1 MITRRP
7 FLPLMLL
14 ALMAFPGCGKKGPL
28 EPPLIRVPQAVQD
41 LVVLQRGGR
50 VFLYWTNP
58 EAYID
63 GNPIE
68 SVAAI
73 EVWMIQEDTTALS
86 EAKKWAR
93 EEFGNEA
100 ELLIRISS
108 DKFGSLRPP
117 EASAAGLSFIYLPNA
132 EDFGRRVLTFALRVR
147 DEKKRVSDFSEPVS
161 LDLLR
166 PPPPPREVQAEVFED
181 HILLRW
187 EEGIEPGRGAGAAE
201 LGGYNVYRLSPEEPS
216 RRLNPALVKSKD
228 YSDKD
233 FSFGETYRYFVRSVL
248 VSAPGVESEDS
259 EPVEV
264 TARDTFPPDSP
275 SGLTV
280 IGGSEFIVLSWEA
293 NPESDLEGYKVWRRI
308 AGKGEFV
315 PIATLTAAESAF
327 QDAKVEKKTRY
338 DYAITA
344 FDTAGNESRKS
355 ESASGIMR
363 DIPPE

>member
-1 MITRRP
+1 MTRRP
-7 FLPLMLL
+7 FLPLVLF
-14 ALMAFPGCGKKGPL
+14 ALTAFPGCGKKGPI
-28 EPPLIRVPQAVQD
+28 EPPLIRIPQAVQD

-68 SVAAI
+68 SVAEV
-73 EVWMIQEDTTALS
+73 EVWLIREDTASLS
-86 EAKKWAR
+86 EVKKWAG
-93 EEFGNEA
+93 EEFENEA
-100 ELLIRISS
+100 ALLIRIPS
-108 DKFGSLRPP
+108 DRFGSLRPP
-117 EASAAGLSFIYLPNA
+117 EDSAAGLSFIYLPNA

-147 DEKKRVSDFSEPVS
+147 DGKKRASDFTEPVS
-161 LDLLR
+161 LDLR
-166 PPPPPREVQAEVFED
+166 WPPPPPQKVRAEVFED
-181 HILLRW
+181 HILVRW
-187 EEGIEPGRGAGAAE
+187 EDGIEPEKDAGGAKT
-201 LGGYNVYRLSPEEPS
+201 GGYNVYRLSPETPF
-216 RRLNPALVKSKD
+216 RRLNPALIKGKE
-228 YSDKD
+228 YSDTD
-233 FSFGETYRYFVRSVL
+233 FLFGESYRYFVRSVL
-248 VSAPGVESEDS
+248 ESTPGVESEDS

-264 TARDTFPPDSP
+264 TARDTFPPASP

-293 NPESDLEGYKVWRRI
+293 NGESDLEGYKVWRRI

-315 PIATLTAAESAF
+315 LIATLTAAESAF
-327 QDAKVEKKTRY
+327 QDAEVEKKTRY
-338 DYAITA
+338 EYAITA